1 MKKRKKFILFLF
13 FLIIIALFSGS
24 IILYKTAFDGIK
36 WNKELA
42 IDLVLQETEMEAVDD
57 VEWFHYNET
66 YYVVYGTTKDG
77 EDMIVW
83 IPKSDSNNYVVKM
96 ADEGLS
102 EQEVIERF
110 QNGLNDFTTDDYPK
124 EIVRVKLGIV
134 DDFPAYEITYIDQ
147 KDRYSFIYID
157 FYKGEW
163 YRVYH
168 L

>member
-1 MKKRKKFILFLF
+1 MKKKRRVFLFL
-13 FLIIIALFSGS
+13 LLMIVLSLLFGS
-24 IILYKTAFDGIK
+24 IILYQTAVDGIK
-36 WNKELA
+36 SDKEKAREFALR
-42 IDLVLQETEMEAVDD
+42 ETEMVTVDH
-57 VEWFHYNET
+57 VEWFHYKEA
-66 YYVVYGTTKDG
+66 YYVVFGKTK
-77 EDMIVW
+77 EDQDIIVW
-83 IPKSDSNNYVVKM
+83 IPKEDFKNFFVKM

-102 EQEVIERF
+102 EKEVIELLY
-110 QNGLNDFTTDDYPK
+110 NGLDHFSTDDYPK
-124 EIVRVKLGIV
+124 EIIRVKLGIV